1 MTGVGEALFT
11 PCPLLLLLEMA
22 GGAPA
27 DDEFFLRMPLGLG
40 LDADGGSGGRFG

>member
-1 MTGVGEALFT
+1 VAGGAEALFA
-11 PCPLLLLLEMA
+11 PWPLLLETV
-22 GGAPA
+22 GGAPG